1 MNKKEEKELK
11 NFTPPE
17 NYTGQ
22 DAYPYSIEG
31 CPGYEG
37 YIPKN
42 LKHEV
47 CKFCGSI
54 HYYH

>member
-1 MNKKEEKELK
+1 MDKENLKKTKEKLV
-11 NFTPPE
+11 PE
-17 NYTGQ
+17 NYYGNN
-22 DAYPYSIEG
+22 YPFDIKY

-42 LKHEV
+42 LGHEV
-47 CKFCGSI
+47 CKHCGKI

>member
-1 MNKKEEKELK
+1 MTKEKL
-11 NFTPPE
+11 NAPE
-17 NYTGQ
+17 EYRKGV
-22 DAYPYSIEG
+22 YPYSIKQ

-42 LKHEV
+42 LSHEV
-47 CKFCGSI
+47 CKHCGSI